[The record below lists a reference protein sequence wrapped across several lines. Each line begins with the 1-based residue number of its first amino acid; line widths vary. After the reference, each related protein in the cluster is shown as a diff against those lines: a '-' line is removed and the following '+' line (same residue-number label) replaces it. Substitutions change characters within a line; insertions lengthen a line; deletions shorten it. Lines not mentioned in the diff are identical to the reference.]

1 MPDPF
6 SGSVESA
13 VFPSRPQ
20 NTAASRTVF
29 VKPGRRP
36 PRSGAKRALR
46 RPPGLPRSSQ
56 TGRLTANTVSFSSEK
71 EESCSFLKKRTKRLL
86 LPGAGSK
93 IRDLAGKYMV
103 FQEIGGWRG

>member
-20 NTAASRTVF
+20 NTTASRTIF

-46 RPPGLPRSSQ
+46 RSSGLPRSNKP
-56 TGRLTANTVSFSSEK
+56 GRLTPNTVSFSSEK
-71 EESCSFLKKRTKRLL
+71 EDSFFF
-86 LPGAGSK
+86 SK
-93 IRDLAGKYMV
+93 ND
-103 FQEIGGWRG
+103 F